1 MYESVIQNSDL
12 VDRIRTCQSQFAWK
26 TLFESFCLLSDYVR
40 DEEVLPIS
48 EWLRAIFDLDDTSSL
63 DDIVLFKKQSLAVI
77 LFKLSRKKRPELLE
91 RALSLL
97 NSISSKESE
106 NLKFKI
112 VN

>member
-48 EWLRAIFDLDDTSSL
+48 E
-63 DDIVLFKKQSLAVI
+63 
-77 LFKLSRKKRPELLE
+77 
-91 RALSLL
+91 
-97 NSISSKESE
+97 
-106 NLKFKI
+106 
-112 VN
+112 